1 MVIPKD
7 SNTRN
12 LSVFA
17 RNNKQRDELV
27 FSILRSRLFYNFLF
41 CKAVTAILG
50 DCTADGLMCL
60 QEACRVPDRL
70 LAVMV
75 MTAGINDHLAMKN
88 RTTHTI
94 HIIPG

>member
-41 CKAVTAILG
+41 CKAVAAILG

-60 QEACRVPDRL
+60 QEACRVLDRF
-70 LAVMV
+70 LAGMV
-75 MTAGINDHLAMKN
+75 VTADINGLSAMKI
-88 RTTHTI
+88 RTSHTI